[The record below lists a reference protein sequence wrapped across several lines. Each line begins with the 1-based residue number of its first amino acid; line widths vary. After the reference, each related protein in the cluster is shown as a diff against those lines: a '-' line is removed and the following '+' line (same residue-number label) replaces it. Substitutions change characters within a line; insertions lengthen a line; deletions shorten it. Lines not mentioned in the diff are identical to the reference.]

1 MNFSPSNLRKVW
13 SREFKRLRSAEYRT
27 VSSIAMENKFLKKLS
42 DDNDT
47 AVILAV
53 IPNAIESG
61 VTTIREFSL
70 RFGEFAPLE
79 RQEDLRREHFVMT
92 KGKDKQ
98 KDLFEELE
106 VLQGKWFPSAKD
118 EDRKYKIIRDIDNW
132 IKEEDLVAKEL

>member
-27 VSSIAMENKFLKKLS
+27 VSSIAMENKFLKQLS
-42 DDNDT
+42 DNNDI

-53 IPNAIESG
+53 MPNAIESG

-70 RFGEFAPLE
+70 RFEEFAPLE

-106 VLQGKWFPSAKD
+106 VLQGKWFPSAED
-118 EDRKYKIIRDIDNW
+118 ENRKYKIIRDIDNW